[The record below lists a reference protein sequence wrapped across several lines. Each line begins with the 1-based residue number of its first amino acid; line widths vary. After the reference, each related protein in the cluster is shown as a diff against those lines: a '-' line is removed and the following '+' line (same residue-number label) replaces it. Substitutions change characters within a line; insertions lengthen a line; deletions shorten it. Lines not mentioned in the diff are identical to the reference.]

1 MAAQH
6 QLLQVRDVTRRI
18 LMFVTDGDVWSAKTL
33 IELMKNTGIESR
45 ALFIDANKLSG
56 FFDREVMASSSMDE
70 DELAKLIL
78 DLMSDAVFH

>member
-45 ALFIDANKLSG
+45 ALFIDANKLPG
-56 FFDREVMASSSMDE
+56 FFDQEVMASSSMDE